1 VGASRW
7 LTPDFKVAL
16 ALQDDPIPDT
26 IALTAR
32 EKIRKE
38 QLERVVEHGLAQ
50 FLEVGKALAELRSRR
65 LYRTHFATFEDYV
78 RTRFGLA
85 RSSVDQ
91 LIRSASTAQCLL
103 DNGLD
108 LPESTTESMIRPIS
122 ALPGDELKV
131 ACWQFAQSLAPE
143 CGVTQPLVSRLCR
156 VVRNVL
162 EGAPQEDFGEQER
175 AGEETSPSRNGA
187 RLNFR
192 RQVTSPER
200 ETPFIRPVER
210 LASWSGFSVE
220 VIVSSVKAPSALI
233 LFRACSVL
241 TDRLKQVQ
249 ERLAANY
256 PELTANA

>member
-1 VGASRW
+1 V
-7 LTPDFKVAL
+7 PF
-16 ALQDDPIPDT
+16 ALQDEPIPDT
-26 IALTAR
+26 IALTAQ

-91 LIRSASTAQCLL
+91 LIRSASTAQQLL
-103 DNGLD
+103 DNGLS
-108 LPESTTESMIRPIS
+108 LPEGTTESMIRPIS

-143 CGVTQPLVSRLCR
+143 RGPTQPLVSRLCR

-162 EGAPQEDFGEQER
+162 DGESDGESED
-175 AGEETSPSRNGA
+175 EESSQSRSGA
-187 RLNFR
+187 RFGPGLR
-192 RQVTSPER
+192 RRVTSPER

-220 VIVSSVKAPSALI
+220 VIVSSVKAPSAST

-241 TDRLKQVQ
+241 ADRCHSICVELTRQF
-249 ERLAANY
+249 
-256 PELTANA
+256 PELRGSK